1 LLLADNNKAE
11 GSGQPPSEL
20 FRSGELAFGSF
31 GDEDAGEVSK
41 QKQQSCTVQPEQY
54 NTQVFYA
61 TAISCP
67 ASSSH
72 ALCVREVCLYAGRP
86 QLHVA
91 CFVLAV
97 LHAQQLQMQHT

>member
-41 QKQQSCTVQPEQY
+41 QQQQGCCT
-54 NTQVFYA
+54 A
-61 TAISCP
+61 
-67 ASSSH
+67 
-72 ALCVREVCLYAGRP
+72 
-86 QLHVA
+86 
-91 CFVLAV
+91 
-97 LHAQQLQMQHT
+97 